1 MDEELEQ
8 RLRRA
13 LQGPEPPS
21 DLSERVLARVA
32 AAQAPAV
39 RRAPRPQAARRWIG
53 WALAASLL
61 AAALLPAL
69 WHHETQRAG
78 LRARAQLIE
87 ALRVSSQKLD
97 LAYRMVNPPPASGG
111 EDVSGV

>member
-13 LQGPEPPS
+13 LQGPEPPG
-21 DLSERVLARVA
+21 DLSERVLARI
-32 AAQAPAV
+32 APAP
-39 RRAPRPQAARRWIG
+39 AAGAARRWIG

-61 AAALLPAL
+61 TAVLLPVL

-78 LRARAQLIE
+78 LRARAQLIQ

-97 LAYRMVNPPPASGG
+97 LAYRMVNQPPASGAG
-111 EDVSGV
+111 DGSGV